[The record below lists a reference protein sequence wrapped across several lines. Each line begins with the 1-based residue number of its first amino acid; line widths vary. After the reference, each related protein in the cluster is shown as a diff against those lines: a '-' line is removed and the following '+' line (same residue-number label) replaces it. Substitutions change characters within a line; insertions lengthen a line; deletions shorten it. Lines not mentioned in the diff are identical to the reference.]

1 MGSVFLARAVRGPHM
16 GKLVAL
22 KRMHPHLERNPQF
35 ATGFFDEAWIT
46 AGLRH
51 PNIVDTYD
59 WGTDRQGRYIAL
71 EFVAG
76 DSVLNLLKAVRSR
89 GEQLPIDVV
98 LYIVGKTAEALHAA
112 HELRNERGELRH
124 LVHRDVTPSNILL
137 SRDGQVKL
145 IDFGVAKARE
155 RLQNNTTTNTL
166 KGKFGYMSPEQAR
179 GVKTID
185 RRSDVWSLGVV
196 LWECLAGRRLFKSES
211 ELEILRMVTEDTPAA
226 VRSVRPEVP
235 AAVDSLL
242 GAVFAKNRDDRLG
255 SCAEFA
261 DYIWAV
267 FREEGYQTDQ
277 RSLAEY
283 FRKSLPER
291 CASLDRLVAGE
302 DWHLEPTSA
311 GPGSGSFS
319 GTDAHSGVAPM
330 QPRTPL
336 ATGGFSAGNSSQVI
350 YPAPTLAPA
359 VTHTVPAQ
367 PAERSKSNII
377 TIAAVGVALVSL
389 GGVAA
394 LAAKLRTQQPT
405 PAISQPQPSQSAQPA
420 TPPRVEPAAN
430 NNPSN
435 VAQPQQQ
442 PVNTAAVNT
451 GSQSARVGAH
461 ARNTPVE
468 RRAATRGNTGNLVLT
483 PTNTTPAAHTQP
495 SNSSNSG
502 ESESRG
508 SVGSSTTS
516 TTAAPTT
523 NTRPVAQASN
533 SSSGGSSNGSS
544 NASSN
549 NSQSG
554 GGTMSTIRGW

>member
-35 ATGFFDEAWIT
+35 AAGFFDEAWIT

-76 DSVLNLLKAVRSR
+76 DSLLNLLKAVRSR
-89 GEQLPIDVV
+89 GEQMPIDVV

-185 RRSDVWSLGVV
+185 RRSDLWSLGVV

-277 RSLAEY
+277 RTLAEF

-291 CASLDRLVAGE
+291 CAALDRLVAGE

-330 QPRTPL
+330 QPRAPL
-336 ATGGFSAGNSSQVI
+336 ATGGFSAVHSSQVI

-359 VTHTVPAQ
+359 VTQAVPAP
-367 PAERSKSNII
+367 PAERGKSNII

-405 PAISQPQPSQSAQPA
+405 PAIAQPQPARPA
-420 TPPRVEPAAN
+420 TPPRVEPVAN
-430 NNPSN
+430 SPVT
-435 VAQPQQQ
+435 VAQPQ
-442 PVNTAAVNT
+442 PALNVVAPAGNTASSN
-451 GSQSARVGAH
+451 
-461 ARNTPVE
+461 ARNSGHSRNGAPD
-468 RRAATRGNTGNLVLT
+468 RRAATRNSNGGATLVLGT
-483 PTNTTPAAHTQP
+483 TNTTPSANPQPSNNSSSSENGSAGRSTASANTATTTPTRQATQP
-495 SNSSNSG
+495 SND
-502 ESESRG
+502 
-508 SVGSSTTS
+508 
-516 TTAAPTT
+516 
-523 NTRPVAQASN
+523 
-533 SSSGGSSNGSS
+533 SSNGSS
-544 NASSN
+544 SGSSN
-549 NSQSG
+549 NSPSG
-554 GGTMSTIRGW
+554 SGGTMSTIRGW